1 MRIPRRLVPVVLA
14 GLLALAG
21 CSGGST
27 TQAESGAPATPSPSA
42 TTVTATETAA
52 ETASPSPSPTPTPDP
67 LMPALHSQ
75 TYEQAQAELVRQ
87 EISTALLKSAA
98 QHKDVTLPPNHD
110 GWYVC
115 DASPRIGTKLTATTT
130 VTVRLAKDFSDCTTS
145 FNGYLHQKND
155 PAYTPPAPKPKPVPT
170 TQAPAPAPAP
180 EKTAPKPA
188 PKPVGGSMITCPDGK
203 QGYACTSNGHPVV
216 DGQFCP
222 KADRGRTLKATNG
235 TTVTCSYDPSVR
247 PYRWQ

>member
-1 MRIPRRLVPVVLA
+1 MRIPRRLAPVALA
-14 GLLALAG
+14 GLLTLAG

-42 TTVTATETAA
+42 TTAT
-52 ETASPSPSPTPTPDP
+52 PSPSPTPTPTPEP

-98 QHKDVTLPPNHD
+98 QHKDVTLPRDHD

-115 DASPRIGTKLTATTT
+115 DASPRIGSKVTATTT
-130 VTVRLAKDFSDCTTS
+130 VTVKLAEDFSDCTTS

-180 EKTAPKPA
+180 EKAA

>member
-1 MRIPRRLVPVVLA
+1 M
-14 GLLALAG
+14 AG

-27 TQAESGAPATPSPSA
+27 SQAESGAPATPSPSA
-42 TTVTATETAA
+42 ASATATATETAG
-52 ETASPSPSPTPTPDP
+52 PSPSPTPTPDP
-67 LMPALHSQ
+67 VMPALHSR
-75 TYEQAQAELVRQ
+75 TYEQARAELVRQ
-87 EISTALLKSAA
+87 GISTALLKSAA
-98 QHKDVTLPPNHD
+98 QHKDVTLPPDHD
-110 GWYVC
+110 SWYVC
-115 DASPRIGTKLTATTT
+115 DASPRIGSEVTATTT
-130 VTVRLAKDFSDCTTS
+130 VTLRLAQDFSDCTTS

-155 PAYTPPAPKPKPVPT
+155 PAYTPPAPKPKPAPT

-180 EKTAPKPA
+180 EKAAPKPA
-188 PKPVGGSMITCPDGK
+188 PKPVGGSMITCSDGK

>member
-1 MRIPRRLVPVVLA
+1 MRIPRRLVPVALA
-14 GLLALAG
+14 SLLALAG

-27 TQAESGAPATPSPSA
+27 SQAESGAPATPSPSA
-42 TTVTATETAA
+42 ASATATATETAG
-52 ETASPSPSPTPTPDP
+52 PSPSPTPTPDP
-67 LMPALHSQ
+67 VMPALHSR
-75 TYEQAQAELVRQ
+75 TYEQARAELVRQ
-87 EISTALLKSAA
+87 GISTALLKSAA
-98 QHKDVTLPPNHD
+98 QHKDVTLPPDHD
-110 GWYVC
+110 SWYVC
-115 DASPRIGTKLTATTT
+115 DASPRIGSEVTATTT
-130 VTVRLAKDFSDCTTS
+130 VTLRLAQDFSDCTTS

-155 PAYTPPAPKPKPVPT
+155 PAYTPPAPKPKPAPT

-180 EKTAPKPA
+180 EKAAPKPA
-188 PKPVGGSMITCPDGK
+188 PKPVGGSMITCSDGK